1 MGFRLA
7 QRVVDVQITA
17 PARARIEALL
27 GNTGAPST
35 RPHRY
40 YGVHWMSAPARPLFY
55 VASSRILR
63 WLLAAAIVI
72 AVCLVLW
79 GGDLLI
85 ASDPLPDHVDTAI
98 VLQ

>member
-17 PARARIEALL
+17 PVHARIGGAL

-35 RPHRY
+35 RSHRY
-40 YGVHWMSAPARPLFY
+40 YGVHWMSAPVRPLLHIP
-55 VASSRILR
+55 SSRVLK
-63 WLLAAAIVI
+63 WLLAAVIVI
-72 AVCLVLW
+72 AVCLLW

-85 ASDPLPDHVDTAI
+85 ASDPLPDHVDAAI
-98 VLQ
+98 VLQG